1 MKSIG
6 NKLVA
11 LLDVKSIVTI
21 ILTVIFGYLSYK
33 DKISSDQFL
42 MVFTMVISFYFGVQ
56 TEKKTGASSRAATDT
71 VSSEQSVKTTKA
83 K

>member
-1 MKSIG
+1 MKSLG

-21 ILTVIFGYLSYK
+21 ILTLIFGYLSYQ

-56 TEKKTGASSRAATDT
+56 TEKKTSSRTTSDI
-71 VSSEQSVKTTKA
+71 VSSEPAVKTTKI

>member
-6 NKLVA
+6 NKIVA

-21 ILTVIFGYLSYK
+21 ILTIIFGYLSYQ

-56 TEKKTGASSRAATDT
+56 TEKKTSSSSRTAVD
-71 VSSEQSVKTTKA
+71 SLPSEQSIKTTKV

>member
-1 MKSIG
+1 MKSLG
-6 NKLVA
+6 NKIVA

-21 ILTVIFGYLSYK
+21 ILTLIFGYLSYH

-56 TEKKTGASSRAATDT
+56 TEKKTSSRTTSDT
-71 VSSEQSVKTTKA
+71 VSSEPAVKNAKA